1 MDSINIKC
9 PINNLSF
16 GNVSYNILRE
26 LFKGG
31 YKVNL
36 FPVGQKGDFSAFDKA
51 SPEFSEFIKESVEN
65 RNVRVKRNYP
75 FLNIWHINQSE
86 EKISDYNILYTFHET
101 GEVTEAE
108 KCLCELYDEVVFS
121 STYAQETFTRYGLT
135 NCHHAPL
142 GVDEDLK
149 EVSGKKYL
157 ENKIHFGLM
166 GKWEQRKNTA
176 KIINLWAKK
185 FGGNNDYQL
194 TCLVNNAFLSKDEAE
209 RNQSIATG
217 GIKHTNINFLPFLP
231 KNSQVNDYLNSID
244 IDLGGLS
251 GAEGWN
257 LPCFNSTSLG
267 KWSTV
272 LNATSHKDWANKENS
287 ILIEPSS
294 KSNITDNKFFFKYS
308 EFNQGHMYNFTDEEF
323 YQAIDIA
330 VDKVNNKEVNTSGK
344 KIKETFTYKNTL
356 ENILKRVI

>member
-1 MDSINIKC
+1 M
-9 PINNLSF
+9 
-16 GNVSYNILRE
+16 
-26 LFKGG
+26 
-31 YKVNL
+31 
-36 FPVGQKGDFSAFDKA
+36 
-51 SPEFSEFIKESVEN
+51 
-65 RNVRVKRNYP
+65 
-75 FLNIWHINQSE
+75 
-86 EKISDYNILYTFHET
+86 
-101 GEVTEAE
+101 
-108 KCLCELYDEVVFS
+108 
-121 STYAQETFTRYGLT
+121 
-135 NCHHAPL
+135 
-142 GVDEDLK
+142 
-149 EVSGKKYL
+149 
-157 ENKIHFGLM
+157 
-166 GKWEQRKNTA
+166 
-176 KIINLWAKK
+176 
-185 FGGNNDYQL
+185 NDYQL
-194 TCLVNNAFLSKDEAE
+194 SCLVNNAFLRKDETE
-209 RNQSIATG
+209 SNQSIATG

-257 LPCFNSTSLG
+257 LPCFNSPSLG